1 MKKKEKKVLKKKM
14 IVAVKKV
21 LKNND
26 SVLMPKIEKA
36 VKNSL
41 RLLNKKT
48 KVKSTTKKKP
58 AVAK

>member
-21 LKNND
+21 LTNND

-41 RLLNKKT
+41 RMLNKKT

>member
-21 LKNND
+21 LANND
-26 SVLMPKIEKA
+26 TILMPKIEKA

-58 AVAK
+58 TVAK

>member
-41 RLLNKKT
+41 RLLNTKT
-48 KVKSTTKKKP
+48 NVKSTAKKKP